1 MSKKLI
7 KNIGVLATPTGS
19 YAKSGREQGDIT
31 IYKDAAIVCENGE
44 ILGIYE
50 GETIPNGQFDE
61 IIDAKGQLVTPG
73 LVDSHTHLV
82 FGGWREHEVPLKLRG
97 ASYLE
102 ILEAGGG
109 IIDTVRNTR
118 KDSFKELYEKSM
130 GLLNDIQKLGIT
142 TIEIKSGYGL
152 DIENEMKQLEV
163 IREMRKN
170 TLIDICP
177 TFMGA
182 HAVAPEFAGKADEYV
197 DYIVEKMIPELER
210 RNHEEEI
217 PLAVFC
223 DVFCENSA
231 FNVEQSRKVLV
242 AGKKAGLIPKI
253 HADEINVIGAVPLG
267 TEMSAISADHLIMID
282 NDGINHLADSATIAT
297 VLPSTSFYL
306 GEHFAPAKELIK
318 RNVPVAIASDFNP
331 GSCPSYNLQ
340 LAMNLAYLKYRMTP
354 AEILTAVT
362 LNAACAV
369 DMAEK
374 VGTIERGKQCDIVI
388 WKAKNLETL
397 LYRFGDNMAETVIK
411 KGEIIC

>member
-19 YAKSGREQGDIT
+19 YAKSGRAQGEIS

-50 GETIPNGQFDE
+50 GDTIPNGQFDE

-118 KDSFKELYEKSM
+118 KDSFEELYNKSM
-130 GLLNDIQKLGIT
+130 GLLNDIKKLGIT

-152 DIENEMKQLEV
+152 DIANEMKQLEV

-182 HAVAPEFAGKADEYV
+182 HAVAPEFAGKGDEYV
-197 DYIVEKMIPELER
+197 DYIVNEMIPELAR

-223 DVFCENSA
+223 DVFCETSA
-231 FNVEQSRKVLV
+231 FNVDQSR
-242 AGKKAGLIPKI
+242 
-253 HADEINVIGAVPLG
+253 
-267 TEMSAISADHLIMID
+267 
-282 NDGINHLADSATIAT
+282 
-297 VLPSTSFYL
+297 
-306 GEHFAPAKELIK
+306 
-318 RNVPVAIASDFNP
+318 
-331 GSCPSYNLQ
+331 
-340 LAMNLAYLKYRMTP
+340 
-354 AEILTAVT
+354 
-362 LNAACAV
+362 
-369 DMAEK
+369 
-374 VGTIERGKQCDIVI
+374 
-388 WKAKNLETL
+388 
-397 LYRFGDNMAETVIK
+397 
-411 KGEIIC
+411 